1 MIPIVFLYL
10 LRYVLTSEIEWTPND
25 ILEKVAAEPSIYDPK
40 NLDCYLIEPDA
51 IYLNI
56 SEVNELHD
64 MMGLIKDK
72 YNYSTIL
79 TIIKQRSM
87 EFTAEQFVKNLT
99 RQMSSN
105 FLFDISNTMS
115 IFFSLGDHN
124 YSVVMGD
131 NVLKNFSSSDF
142 TNYTNLIKNDL
153 RQNNFGEAFIK
164 LLGFIKDK
172 NFNEDIDDDDDDD
185 NGGSNGDADPIIVV
199 IAVVVIV
206 VVIIVGLLV
215 KKKSGKNGDD
225 NNTGDKEMQLNVGA
239 NGTW

>member
-99 RQMSSN
+99 
-105 FLFDISNTMS
+105 
-115 IFFSLGDHN
+115 
-124 YSVVMGD
+124 
-131 NVLKNFSSSDF
+131 
-142 TNYTNLIKNDL
+142 
-153 RQNNFGEAFIK
+153 
-164 LLGFIKDK
+164 
-172 NFNEDIDDDDDDD
+172 
-185 NGGSNGDADPIIVV
+185 
-199 IAVVVIV
+199 
-206 VVIIVGLLV
+206 
-215 KKKSGKNGDD
+215 
-225 NNTGDKEMQLNVGA
+225 
-239 NGTW
+239 